1 MDILHRNQEY
11 YGVETVQP
19 DKAASMLERLVHFL
33 VLTGFTAVL
42 ALETWLLIRV
52 LIS

>member
-1 MDILHRNQEY
+1 MELLRKNHEHYRM
-11 YGVETVQP
+11 ETVP
-19 DKAASMLERLVHFL
+19 ADKAATMLERLVHFL